1 VIQLDIPLQPS
12 RTPPRQQ
19 PVIER
24 LRAVLKRQGIDWNYR
39 ALKGSVLL
47 RPLLG
52 VAFGW
57 QPMCGFYGCGALN
70 FERQAYFDRTPFTP
84 EERQAHL
91 RWLEL
96 KREDTY
102 ALWGRP

>member
-1 VIQLDIPLQPS
+1 MQLELTLQP
-12 RTPPRQQ
+12 RRAPPRLQ

-24 LRAVLKRQGIDWNYR
+24 LRAVLARQGIDWNYR

-57 QPMCGFYGCGALN
+57 QPMCGRYGCDSLC
-70 FERQAYFDRTPFTP
+70 FERTGYFDRPRLT
-84 EERQAHL
+84 R
-91 RWLEL
+91 LEQSEHQRYMDAR
-96 KREDTY
+96 REDVY
-102 ALWGRP
+102 ALWGQP